1 MGAAFCIMLVI
12 TPRLQAV
19 LLCCGWMEVCAA
31 SLAYGKS
38 VVGVEVQHAATASQQ
53 KGRAFASND
62 QHQCQPPEGGPF
74 MAVARA
80 AMQLKAPSHLVTSTR
95 ERKPG
100 RCGSRLELDQ
110 ALALAPICLPQTDL
124 WTPFCRPRLF
134 GNR

>member
-38 VVGVEVQHAATASQQ
+38 VVGVEVQHAATSSQQ
-53 KGRAFASND
+53 KGKAFASND

-74 MAVARA
+74 MAVAID
-80 AMQLKAPSHLVTSTR
+80 TSTCTGCALLQVLTLGSSTVFFMYEGRR
-95 ERKPG
+95 EVFHLSPARNQ
-100 RCGSRLELDQ
+100 RCQ
-110 ALALAPICLPQTDL
+110 YT
-124 WTPFCRPRLF
+124 W
-134 GNR
+134 

>member
-38 VVGVEVQHAATASQQ
+38 VVGVEVQHAATSSQQ

-74 MAVARA
+74 MAVAID
-80 AMQLKAPSHLVTSTR
+80 TSTCTGCALLQVLTLPEMGHVASFVKLDTMALLVLSLLWSR
-95 ERKPG
+95 Y
-100 RCGSRLELDQ
+100 GS
-110 ALALAPICLPQTDL
+110 
-124 WTPFCRPRLF
+124 
-134 GNR
+134 GH